1 MKKNISP
8 AQIPKYVVSM
18 MRAMQGNQVLKQ
30 KKSVKIQFFDR
41 IYSRS
46 VLTIKIRKKYQD
58 SLNSFAVGAE
68 NSSKLSPFKRRLAE
82 AKKNTP
88 SRHVWDLQGS
98 GPAVVE
104 LEPWYGI

>member
-1 MKKNISP
+1 MKNNTSP
-8 AQIPKYVVSM
+8 AQIPKYVFSM
-18 MRAMQGNQVLKQ
+18 MKVMYSNQVLKQ
-30 KKSVKIQFFDR
+30 KKSVKIQFFER
-41 IYSRS
+41 IYSRL

-68 NSSKLSPFKRRLAE
+68 NSSKLSPSQRRLAE
-82 AKKNTP
+82 AKKNAP
-88 SRHVWDLQGS
+88 SQHVWDLQRS